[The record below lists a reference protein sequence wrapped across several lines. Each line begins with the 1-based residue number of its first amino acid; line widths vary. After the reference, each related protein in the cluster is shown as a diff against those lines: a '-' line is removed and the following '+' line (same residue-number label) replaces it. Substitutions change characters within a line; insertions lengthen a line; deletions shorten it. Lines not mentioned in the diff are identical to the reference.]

1 LFLAGK
7 EVTTVIYY
15 TKPIKGE
22 KGSYCYHVDTSYK
35 IMERELKLTLEYIA
49 PILQQCGETPEKY
62 EYKQKIAILMHD
74 FGKLNKYFQK
84 TMESLI
90 KKEKVDKN
98 YYFRHEL
105 LSFYYMLPFYFEWSE
120 QKGDYAFPFFVVISH
135 HKAIGQ
141 RYGSFEREFNKD
153 RNEWPLLTEEE
164 IEYGYSLLEKY
175 NIRKPC
181 KKKLEQISL
190 PLLKKFMERLFSPT
204 RILERIPT
212 CRKNIRLLYG
222 IAKGQ
227 LQYCDWV
234 ASSEVEYPPPDT
246 LTQEGL
252 ILKLKQKLKS
262 DNRVYEERPFH
273 AKCAQTSGDAIVIAP
288 TGSGKTE
295 ASLLWA
301 TQFPSKKII
310 FCMPTKVT
318 SNSIYE
324 RMRQHY
330 FNPWVCGLSHSGAS
344 TYFALQENETSPSFA
359 FLHGKAF
366 IPSVMVST
374 VDQILTNGFNT
385 RLWGLKEYALV
396 NSTVIFDEI
405 QSYDTFTLA
414 LITQTIKKIKLLG
427 GRVMLMSAT
436 FPKLLRQHFQ
446 NLLQVGAP
454 IVAEELMNRR
464 SNQWR
469 YIDNELK
476 DIRGEIE
483 KYILLGKKVALVV
496 NDVETAKKEY
506 DYWSQN
512 YKTLCLH
519 SEFIMKDR
527 LEKEKALLEGSI
539 DYQLVIATQVLE
551 VSLDVSF
558 GIMFSECAPIDSL
571 VQRAGRCNR
580 YLENEDSEFIIFK
593 PSKISEEFVYNKS
606 REILKKTKEI
616 VQLNQKRLSEREII
630 EMIEEV
636 YDEFDIYDQ
645 NYKEGIKLYEDI
657 ANDIFI
663 FDLPIDEKVATR
675 CFEILKE
682 TIIPAQFKDKVKK
695 LYDQKEYEKIPLY
708 EVSIN
713 RNKYLKEIAATRI
726 EDEDYPL
733 PFYEVEYTKERGI
746 QYITV

>member
-1 LFLAGK
+1 M
-7 EVTTVIYY
+7 YY
-15 TKPIKGE
+15 TKSLKGE
-22 KGSYCYHVDTSYK
+22 KGTYRYHIDTSYK
-35 IMERELKLTLEYIA
+35 IMERELKLTLEHIA
-49 PILQQCGETPEKY
+49 PILKKCGETPEQY
-62 EYKQKIAILMHD
+62 EYKLKIAILMHD

-84 TMESLI
+84 VMESLL
-90 KKEKVDKN
+90 KEEEVDRN

-120 QKGDYAFPFFVVISH
+120 QKGDYAFPFFAVLSH
-135 HKAIGQ
+135 HKAISP
-141 RYGSFEREFNKD
+141 RYESFQREFNKNK
-153 RNEWPLLTEEE
+153 NEWPLLTEEE
-164 IEYGYSLLEKY
+164 MEYGYSLLEEY
-175 NIRKPC
+175 QIRKPC
-181 KKKLEQISL
+181 KKKLEKIPLS
-190 PLLKKFMERLFSPT
+190 LLKKCMEGLFSPAKMS
-204 RILERIPT
+204 ERLPT
-212 CRKNIRLLYG
+212 CRNNIRLLYG

-234 ASSEVEYPPPDT
+234 ASSEEECPPYT

-252 ILKLKQKLKS
+252 ILKIKEKLEV
-262 DNRVYEERPFH
+262 DNRVYEDRPFH
-273 AKCAQTSGDAIVIAP
+273 TKCAQTPGDAIVIAP

-301 TQFPSKKII
+301 AQFQSKKII

-324 RMRQHY
+324 RMCTHY
-330 FNPWVCGLSHSGAS
+330 FNPQVCGLSHSGAS
-344 TYFALQENETSPSFA
+344 TYFALQKNETSSSFT

-414 LITQTIKKIKLLG
+414 LITETITKIKHLG

-446 NLLQVGAP
+446 DLLQVETP
-454 IVAEELMNRR
+454 IVAEEIMDRR
-464 SNQWR
+464 SNQWK
-469 YIDNELK
+469 YVDKELK
-476 DIRGEIE
+476 DIRDEIE
-483 KYILLGKKVALVV
+483 KYLLQGKKVALVV

-506 DYWSQN
+506 DQWSEN
-512 YKTLCLH
+512 YKALCLH
-519 SEFIMKDR
+519 SEFTMKDR
-527 LEKEKALLEGSI
+527 LEKEALLEGSI

-558 GIMFSECAPIDSL
+558 DIMFSECAPIDSL

-580 YLENEDSEFIIFK
+580 YMENDDSEFIIFK
-593 PSKISEEFVYNKS
+593 PSEISEKFVYNKS
-606 REILKKTKEI
+606 REILNKTKDI
-616 VQLNQKRLSEREII
+616 VQLNQTRVSEREII
-630 EMIEEV
+630 RMIEKV
-636 YDEFDIYDQ
+636 YDGFDIYDQ
-645 NYKEGIKLYEDI
+645 NYEEGINLYKKI
-657 ANDIFI
+657 ADDFFI
-663 FDLPIDEKVATR
+663 FDLPIDERVATR
-675 CFEILKE
+675 CFEIIKE
-682 TIIPAQFKDKVKK
+682 TIIPTKFKDEVQK

-708 EVSIN
+708 EVPIN

-733 PFYEVEYTKERGI
+733 PFHEVDYTKERGI
-746 QYITV
+746 KYTSA